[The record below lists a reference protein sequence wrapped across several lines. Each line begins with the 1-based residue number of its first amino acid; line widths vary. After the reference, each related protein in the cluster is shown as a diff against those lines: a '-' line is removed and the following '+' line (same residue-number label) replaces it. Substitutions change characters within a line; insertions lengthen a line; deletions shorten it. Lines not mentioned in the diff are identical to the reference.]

1 MYSEADVEAFQAA
14 MNKDIEGNVSTSQL
28 SDSHTVNDAAVF
40 SQRSDR
46 TSIQPLQQFHAAS
59 QDESAASRIQHDQKI
74 PHQQGL
80 HSFGLEPKSQRFIA
94 DYIQQKYDT
103 SEELNQFPLLQTG
116 DLRKGQAVQNT
127 SLETTVMSIPEKI
140 PISTQQDITSNL
152 ESEFQYLKLPKISS
166 QKEMITEQPNT
177 PLPSVILLPC
187 LLSRLDR
194 NRGLQLT
201 TLYGKFQKKELS
213 RTDFVC
219 QMRRVVGEQMLRS
232 TVMEIQLQMKSLQ
245 PSPEHQL
252 SPLAQLPPR
261 MFSISAGS
269 TQFTDPHSFSLY
281 QRGANS
287 AADLSD
293 MSSTT
298 VQVQIDSSHS
308 FVENSAKNLM
318 DTGSRSDSHGMQ
330 LSQMSSS
337 CTLVAD
343 PKRKCSSAPTR
354 VLNKKRQ
361 QQLHYPQSSVAMY
374 GRTSGQSG
382 GEAQEMNI
390 IGVSKL
396 VMQNSGLDPS
406 RLEGGSLLHFT
417 NNSTLPQNP
426 VPWQSSNKGQNF
438 GFLSSMA
445 YVNRG
450 PDDRASDQQHKPP
463 LNSQGLPSVS
473 APQAEPENVSP
484 GISTNESFEK
494 HSLKSTSIAP
504 SSAATTVPTKPV
516 SPPITTQVDANFT
529 LGPHIHSRISPAG
542 VDSGTPPGNAF
553 IGKKKPRKAVGSSS
567 QPTSKKQ
574 KVSGAFLYQSIE
586 QENDVTAVS
595 GINLREEE
603 EQLLSGPQEDS
614 RASEA
619 SGQAVQEEEDERLIL
634 QKTPL
639 MKKLAEIV
647 VRCGLKSIRNDVE
660 QCLSLCV
667 EERMRG
673 LINNLI
679 GLSKQRVD
687 AQKPRFH
694 TITTSNVQLQ
704 IMNLNLAARKEWK
717 KRQAEEQ
724 AVQKLSELDVSNG
737 VDHNKDKDQ
746 GRSKLFKANKE
757 EDDKMSATAAN
768 VAALA
773 AVGGDD
779 MLSKWKLIA
788 ERARKKREGGFNAPS
803 VSQDVNHKA
812 TTAGRIMM
820 YNREAEK
827 MCDGAAG
834 TTRNFGENQVV
845 MPQTRVVR
853 SISVKDVIAVLEQ
866 EPWMSKSPL
875 TYLLYERN
883 RSDITVE
890 DSKLLNTVPIIS

>member
-1 MYSEADVEAFQAA
+1 MYSRADVEAFQAA

-28 SDSHTVNDAAVF
+28 SDSHTAVS
-40 SQRSDR
+40 SQRSNR

-59 QDESAASRIQHDQKI
+59 QDGCAASRIRHNQKI
-74 PHQQGL
+74 LHQQGL
-80 HSFGLEPKSQRFIA
+80 HSFGLEPKSQQFIA
-94 DYIQQKYDT
+94 DYRQQNYDT
-103 SEELNQFPLLQTG
+103 SEELNQFPLLQEG
-116 DLRKGQAVQNT
+116 DLQKGQGEQNT
-127 SLETTVMSIPEKI
+127 SQIFETIVMSIPQKN
-140 PISTQQDITSNL
+140 PISTQQDITSNP
-152 ESEFQYLKLPKISS
+152 ESEFQYLKLPKIGS
-166 QKEMITEQPNT
+166 QKEMITEQSNT
-177 PLPSVILLPC
+177 PIPSDILLPC
-187 LLSRLDR
+187 LLSRVDR

-201 TLYGKFQKKELS
+201 TLYGKLQKKELS
-213 RTDFVC
+213 GTDFFR
-219 QMRRVVGEQMLRS
+219 QIRRVVGEQMLRS

-245 PSPEHQL
+245 PAPERQL

-269 TQFTDPHSFSLY
+269 TQLTDPPSFSQY
-281 QRGANS
+281 QRGANP
-287 AADLSD
+287 ATDLSD
-293 MSSTT
+293 ISSSA
-298 VQVQIDSSHS
+298 VQVQVDSSHS
-308 FVENSAKNLM
+308 VVENSAKNLM
-318 DTGSRSDSHGMQ
+318 DTGNRSDSHGMQ

-337 CTLVAD
+337 CTRAAY
-343 PKRKCSSAPTR
+343 PKRKCSSASTQ
-354 VLNKKRQ
+354 VLNEKRQ

-374 GRTSGQSG
+374 ANTSGQSG

-396 VMQNSGLDPS
+396 VMQNSVLEPN
-406 RLEGGSLLHFT
+406 RLQGGSHFHFT

-426 VPWQSSNKGQNF
+426 VAWQSSNRGQNF
-438 GFLSSMA
+438 GLLSSMA
-445 YVNRG
+445 YVDRG
-450 PDDRASDQQHKPP
+450 PDDRASDQQQKPP

-473 APQAEPENVSP
+473 APQVEPENVSP

-494 HSLKSTSIAP
+494 HSLKSTSIVP

-516 SPPITTQVDANFT
+516 SPPITTQVGANFT
-529 LGPHIHSRISPAG
+529 LGPHIHSRISLAG

-586 QENDVTAVS
+586 QENDVIAVS
-595 GINLREEE
+595 CINLREEE

-619 SGQAVQEEEDERLIL
+619 SGQAVQEEEDERMIL
-634 QKTPL
+634 QKIPL
-639 MKKLAEIV
+639 MKKLTEIV
-647 VRCGLKSIRNDVE
+647 VRCGLKNIRNDVE
-660 QCLSLCV
+660 RCLSLCV

-687 AQKPRFH
+687 AQKPRCH

-704 IMNLNLAARKEWK
+704 IMNLNLAARKEW
-717 KRQAEEQ
+717 QVEEQ
-724 AVQKLSELDVSNG
+724 AVQKLSEPDVNNG
-737 VDHNKDKDQ
+737 VNHSKDKDQ
-746 GRSKLFKANKE
+746 GCSKLFKANKE
-757 EDDKMSATAAN
+757 EDDKMSTTAAN

-803 VSQDVNHKA
+803 VSQDVNHKP

-820 YNREAEK
+820 YNQVAEK
-827 MCDGAAG
+827 MRDGAG
-834 TTRNFGENQVV
+834 TIRNFGENQVV

-853 SISVKDVIAVLEQ
+853 SISVKDVIAVLER

>member
-1 MYSEADVEAFQAA
+1 
-14 MNKDIEGNVSTSQL
+14 
-28 SDSHTVNDAAVF
+28 
-40 SQRSDR
+40 
-46 TSIQPLQQFHAAS
+46 
-59 QDESAASRIQHDQKI
+59 
-74 PHQQGL
+74 
-80 HSFGLEPKSQRFIA
+80 
-94 DYIQQKYDT
+94 
-103 SEELNQFPLLQTG
+103 
-116 DLRKGQAVQNT
+116 
-127 SLETTVMSIPEKI
+127 MSIPQKN
-140 PISTQQDITSNL
+140 PISTQQDKTSNP
-152 ESEFQYLKLPKISS
+152 ESELQYLKLPKISS
-166 QKEMITEQPNT
+166 QKEMITEQSNT
-177 PLPSVILLPC
+177 PIPSDILLPC

-201 TLYGKFQKKELS
+201 TLYGKL
-213 RTDFVC
+213 
-219 QMRRVVGEQMLRS
+219 QMLRS

-245 PSPEHQL
+245 PAPERQL
-252 SPLAQLPPR
+252 SPLAQLPPW
-261 MFSISAGS
+261 MFSTSAGS
-269 TQFTDPHSFSLY
+269 TQLTDPPSFSQY

-287 AADLSD
+287 ATDLSD
-293 MSSTT
+293 ISSST
-298 VQVQIDSSHS
+298 VQVQVDSSHS
-308 FVENSAKNLM
+308 VVENSAKNLM

-337 CTLVAD
+337 CTLAAD
-343 PKRKCSSAPTR
+343 PKRKCSSLHTR

-374 GRTSGQSG
+374 GCTSGQSG

-406 RLEGGSLLHFT
+406 RLQGGSLLHFT
-417 NNSTLPQNP
+417 NNSTLRQNP

-438 GFLSSMA
+438 GLLSSMA

-494 HSLKSTSIAP
+494 HSLKSTSIVP
-504 SSAATTVPTKPV
+504 SSATTTVPTKPV

-567 QPTSKKQ
+567 QLTSKKQ

-614 RASEA
+614 QASEA
-619 SGQAVQEEEDERLIL
+619 SGQALQEEEDERLIL
-634 QKTPL
+634 QKIPL

-647 VRCGLKSIRNDVE
+647 VRCGLKSIRNDAE

-667 EERMRG
+667 EERMKG

-724 AVQKLSELDVSNG
+724 AVQKLSEPDVSNG
-737 VDHNKDKDQ
+737 VNHNKDKDQ

-757 EDDKMSATAAN
+757 EDDKMSTTAAN

-788 ERARKKREGGFNAPS
+788 ERARKKSEGGFNAPS
-803 VSQDVNHKA
+803 MSQDVNHKP

-827 MCDGAAG
+827 MCDGAG
-834 TTRNFGENQVV
+834 TIRNFGENQVV

-853 SISVKDVIAVLEQ
+853 SISVKDVIAVLER